1 MRIHESITCD
11 LKSVDKEIDK
21 YLREYPSAGYGTREI
36 KREINNNQV
45 TITFIR
51 SKSCD

>member
-11 LKSVDKEIDK
+11 LKLVDEEVNK
-21 YLREYPSAGYGTREI
+21 YLREYPPAGYGTRET
-36 KREINNNQV
+36 KREINNNKV